1 MIAYGELEYRSI
13 GKAKLYTLT
22 KRLPLE
28 SLLWQTEDYL
38 IITDNLG
45 KVIQI
50 DERTATLFGC
60 PVEQIKGK
68 PFGENSSS
76 CFFTTNGSPVTA
88 RQIAETGSRELM
100 MHNGEL
106 ITHFN
111 QKTLPIVLSDG
122 SPGNAT
128 IITDITELRSVE
140 DALHIK
146 EFAIESSINAIAL
159 ADLSGNINYIN
170 PSFLSIWGYKD
181 PQEILGRSMFSLW
194 IVPDEAQQI
203 ADRLLVQGTWSGEI
217 AGQRKDGT
225 PIQVQLLANLIRN
238 TYGSSVAIMG
248 SFLDIT
254 EHKLGEEALKESEE
268 KYRTL
273 VEKANEA
280 IIIIQDGIVV
290 FANQRMSDLLG
301 VPVGDLKG
309 RPFIDFIWPDDRE
322 MVMKNYKMRVA
333 GENIAEAYDFRIIGA
348 GGRLTWILLSEAE
361 IQWKGKQATL
371 TMLTDI
377 TERKKAEEAL
387 QTLTVELES
396 RVLQRT
402 AELEQEIVQRKNAEA
417 TIISS
422 LHEKEI
428 LLDEIHHRVKH
439 NLQIITSLIRLQKN
453 QNNPDSINALE
464 NRIRSIALVH
474 ERLYSSED
482 FTSIDFANYTRS
494 LATSLIH
501 AYAINPDRI
510 RMVIDFKDVSL
521 DIKRAIPMGLIMNEL
536 VANAL
541 KHAFPGDR
549 NGEITIT
556 GRCTPTGIVLSVQ
569 DNGVGLPDG
578 MDWRNTPTLGLQ
590 LVIKLIQQVDGSIEK
605 KRTIGTAFEMNIQS
619 TKQEI
624 S

>member
-68 PFGENSSS
+68 PFEENSSS

-203 ADRLLVQGTWSGEI
+203 ADRLLEKGTWSGEI
-217 AGQRKDGT
+217 TGQRKDGT

-619 TKQEI
+619 AKQEI

>member
-128 IITDITELRSVE
+128 IITDITELRRVE

-619 TKQEI
+619 AKQEI